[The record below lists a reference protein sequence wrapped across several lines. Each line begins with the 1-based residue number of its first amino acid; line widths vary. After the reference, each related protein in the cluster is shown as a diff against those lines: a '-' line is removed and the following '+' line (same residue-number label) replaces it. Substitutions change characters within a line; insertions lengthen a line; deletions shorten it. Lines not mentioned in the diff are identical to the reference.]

1 MDVFPKLYENESEE
15 DYFNLR
21 GITTGLQLNDRLKK
35 LITKA
40 EDVKVTILNQEIETS
55 LEGAGNPK
63 IDRLGDGDLELKIQT
78 GDELAKDSSHQSAKR
93 RREGDLS

>member
-1 MDVFPKLYENESEE
+1 MDVFPKLHENDSEE
-15 DYFNLR
+15 DFFNLR

-40 EDVKVTILNQEIETS
+40 EDVKVTILNQEIATS

-63 IDRLGDGDLELKIQT
+63 IDRLDGDLELKIQT
-78 GDELAKDSSHQSAKR
+78 GDELAKDSSHQSAKK